1 MHYDRITRM
10 LHASLALGIILQV
23 IASTMMTVPR
33 PGRDA
38 NVWWDI
44 HQNLGL
50 ILGVVLVV
58 HWLWT
63 LRRSV
68 ARGEAYMLF
77 PWFSAKKLR
86 LLFDDVRD
94 TLDSVMHGRL
104 PEPDKPRPL
113 PAALQ
118 SVGLIL
124 ATYLSFSG
132 AIALLYI
139 GTSRQT
145 WPDAVGMLLEL
156 HEVAGNLMWAYLVV
170 HPLIAVAHEV
180 AGQPLIR
187 KMFHFAPNEVDEA
200 RS

>member
-10 LHASLALGIILQV
+10 LHASLAFGILLQV
-23 IASTMMTVPR
+23 IASTLMTVPR
-33 PGRDA
+33 PGRA
-38 NVWWDI
+38 ENVWWEI

-77 PWFSAKKLR
+77 PWFSAKKLG
-86 LLFDDVRD
+86 LLIDDLRD
-94 TLDSVMHGRL
+94 TLDSVRHGRL
-104 PEPDKPRPL
+104 PEPDQPRPL

-145 WPDAVGMLLEL
+145 WPTSIGLLL
-156 HEVAGNLMWAYLVV
+156 DVHEIAGNLMWAYLVV
-170 HPLIAVAHEV
+170 HPLIAVVHEL
-180 AGQPLIR
+180 AGQPLVR
-187 KMFHFAPNEVDEA
+187 RMFNFAPNAVDEQ
-200 RS
+200 R